1 MTGDDGAVTA
11 RLAAALRSSVN
22 GDGGWGYSPGKASRL
37 EPTCWAV
44 LALLNSGAA
53 TDDAPPV
60 DAALARMAAWQ
71 RGDGLLSELPS
82 APPNLAFNGLAAVV
96 IHRARAAGSARDPA
110 HEAMARRLLAG
121 ILAVRGTRVRASD
134 IVRQDGRLTG
144 WPWIDG
150 TFSWLEPTAW
160 CLLALKTSPATRPR
174 PAAMRIDEAER
185 LLADRC
191 CAAGGWNY
199 GNSNAF
205 GRDLFPYVPT
215 TALGLLALRG
225 RREPSGRPAS
235 DVVRSLA
242 WLSGNWSREVSLAAS
257 SLALVAM
264 RVHGMAALELAQA
277 LGELAASTQDLEQL
291 ASTAMALYALT
302 GAHHEYAAF
311 TP

>member
-1 MTGDDGAVTA
+1 MEAPA
-11 RLAAALRSSVN
+11 RLAGILESSVN
-22 GDGGWGYSPGKASRL
+22 PDGGWPYVPGKSSRL
-37 EPTCWAV
+37 EPTCWAL
-44 LALLNSGAA
+44 LALADGGI
-53 TDDAPPV
+53 APAGSALR
-60 DAALARMAAWQ
+60 DGLARLAAWQ
-71 RGDGLLSELPS
+71 RADGLLADVAA
-82 APPNLAFNGLAAVV
+82 APANLAFNGLAAVV
-96 IHRARAAGSARDPA
+96 MHRARAAGSARDPA

-225 RREPSGRPAS
+225 RREPSGRPAA

-277 LGELAASTQDLEQL
+277 LGALAASTQPREQL